1 MRKLIINLYKI
12 KILKRLI
19 PSVLKI
25 FIKVINKYYITINHN
40 KLLLHLNLKNPIDRE
55 IYLKDKY
62 ENKQITFLKELIIK
76 DKLEIF
82 IDIGC
87 HMGFYSINLSK
98 FVKKIYSFEPIL
110 NNYNQLTKNIEINNY
125 NNIKTYN
132 VALSNTNKEVKMW
145 VPNKDKTGGYSIYN
159 ELDEELKVYK
169 SNLLNIEKVTSNKLD
184 EILIYENKDIA
195 IKIDVERHEKNVLEG
210 AVNLLKKNNILLQV
224 EIFESRKKEVFEVLK
239 KFGYKLI
246 NKINKDHYFKN
257 Y

>member
-1 MRKLIINLYKI
+1 
-12 KILKRLI
+12 
-19 PSVLKI
+19 
-25 FIKVINKYYITINHN
+25 
-40 KLLLHLNLKNPIDRE
+40 
-55 IYLKDKY
+55 
-62 ENKQITFLKELIIK
+62 
-76 DKLEIF
+76 
-82 IDIGC
+82 
-87 HMGFYSINLSK
+87 MGFYSINLSK

-125 NNIKTYN
+125 KNIKTYN